1 MTAPAMTDAQNT
13 SQDTSAA
20 CEVGYCKPPRHTQ
33 FRKGQSGN
41 PGGRPRRRPVR
52 RANALLLAEA
62 YRSVAIKEDGRMV
75 PVTALQAILRS
86 QIELA
91 INGDYRAQRDVLKAV
106 QRLELLKSI
115 YNKTD
120 VDDET
125 DGGGETDQ
133 AGESGEEDETD
144 EEDESRAADETGES
158 GEEDEEEDE
167 TKLATQYAGNPSP
180 SSGRVDAS
188 AASGRVGMTPHRSAA
203 PPGAY
208 GATLPEDGEG
218 GVAPGFIALATG
230 AAVTAPDPATP
241 PENGA
246 ASPVS
251 SAPPQAPPR
260 VPSALR
266 RPASPP
272 SRRRTPAGSRGG
284 RRRAVTTRR
293 ATGGGPAARAGG
305 GIPRENCR
313 SAETFRKIPVK
324 FPVFRESAARRA
336 PSRPGFAPPAGI

>member
-20 CEVGYCKPPRHTQ
+20 CEVGYGKPPRHTQ

-41 PGGRPRRRPVR
+41 PGGRPRRQPVQ

-75 PVTALQAILRS
+75 PVTALQAVLRS

-91 INGDYRAQRDVLKAV
+91 INGDYRAQRDILKAV
-106 QRLELLKSI
+106 QHLELLKSLGE
-115 YNKTD
+115 YRETDFGDETD

-125 DGGGETDQ
+125 DEASQ
-133 AGESGEEDETD
+133 SGEEDETRD
-144 EEDESRAADETGES
+144 AGETGES
-158 GEEDEEEDE
+158 GEEDE
-167 TKLATQYAGNPSP
+167 TKPAARNAGNPSP

-188 AASGRVGMTPHRSAA
+188 AASGRVGMTRHRSVA

-218 GVAPGFIALATG
+218 GGGDETGSDGDG
-230 AAVTAPDPATP
+230 AAVTAPDPAPP

-246 ASPVS
+246 APPVS
-251 SAPPQAPPR
+251 SAAPPAAPR

-266 RPASPP
+266 RSASPP
-272 SRRRTPAGSRGG
+272 SRRRTPAPAGSRGG
-284 RRRAVTTRR
+284 RRRVVTTER
-293 ATGGGPAARAGG
+293 ATGGGPAAREGG
-305 GIPRENCR
+305 KIARENSR
-313 SAETFRKIPVK
+313 SAENSGKIPC
-324 FPVFRESAARRA
+324 
-336 PSRPGFAPPAGI
+336 

>member
-20 CEVGYCKPPRHTQ
+20 CEVGYGKPPRHTQ

-52 RANALLLAEA
+52 RADALLLAEA

-75 PVTALQAILRS
+75 PVPALQAILRS

-91 INGDYRAQRDVLKAV
+91 INGNYRAQRDILIAV
-106 QRLELLKSI
+106 QHLECLKSI
-115 YNKTD
+115 GEYRETNVDDEPDVEDETD

-125 DGGGETDQ
+125 DE
-133 AGESGEEDETD
+133 AGESGEEDE
-144 EEDESRAADETGES
+144 SRDADETGE
-158 GEEDEEEDE
+158 GGEEDE
-167 TKLATQYAGNPSP
+167 TKPAAQNAGNPSP

-188 AASGRVGMTPHRSAA
+188 AASGRVGMTLHRSVA

-208 GATLPEDGEG
+208 GASLPHSPSKTGVNALMDGEG
-218 GVAPGFIALATG
+218 GGGDETGSDGDG
-230 AAVTAPDPATP
+230 AAVTAPDPAPP

-246 ASPVS
+246 APPVS
-251 SAPPQAPPR
+251 SAAPR
-260 VPSALR
+260 APSALR

-272 SRRRTPAGSRGG
+272 SRRRTLAPGGSRGG
-284 RRRAVTTRR
+284 RRRAVTTER
-293 ATGGGPAARAGG
+293 ATGRGPAAREGG
-305 GIPRENCR
+305 RIARENSR
-313 SAETFRKIPVK
+313 SAETFGKNPC
-324 FPVFRESAARRA
+324 
-336 PSRPGFAPPAGI
+336 

>member
-20 CEVGYCKPPRHTQ
+20 CEVGYGKPPRHTQ

-41 PGGRPRRRPVR
+41 PGGRPRRQPVQ

-75 PVTALQAILRS
+75 PVTALQAVLRS

-91 INGDYRAQRDVLKAV
+91 ISGDYRAQRDILKAV
-106 QRLELLKSI
+106 QHLELLKSLGE
-115 YNKTD
+115 YNETDVGDETD

-125 DGGGETDQ
+125 DEASQ
-133 AGESGEEDETD
+133 SGEEDETRD
-144 EEDESRAADETGES
+144 AGETGES
-158 GEEDEEEDE
+158 GEEDE
-167 TKLATQYAGNPSP
+167 TKPAARYAGNPSP

-188 AASGRVGMTPHRSAA
+188 AASGRVGMTRHRSVA

-218 GVAPGFIALATG
+218 GGGDETGSDG
-230 AAVTAPDPATP
+230 AAVTAAPAPAPP

-246 ASPVS
+246 APPVS
-251 SAPPQAPPR
+251 SAAPPAAPR

-266 RPASPP
+266 RSASPP
-272 SRRRTPAGSRGG
+272 SRRRTPAPARSRGG
-284 RRRAVTTRR
+284 RRRAVTTER
-293 ATGGGPAARAGG
+293 ATGGEPAAREGG
-305 GIPRENCR
+305 RIPRENSR
-313 SAETFRKIPVK
+313 SAETFGKNPC
-324 FPVFRESAARRA
+324 
-336 PSRPGFAPPAGI
+336 

>member
-20 CEVGYCKPPRHTQ
+20 CEVGYGKPPRHTQ

-41 PGGRPRRRPVR
+41 PGGRPRRQPVQ

-75 PVTALQAILRS
+75 PVAALQAVLRS

-91 INGDYRAQRDVLKAV
+91 INGDYRAQRDILKAV
-106 QRLELLKSI
+106 QHLELLKSLGE
-115 YNKTD
+115 YNETDVGDETD

-125 DGGGETDQ
+125 DE
-133 AGESGEEDETD
+133 AGQSGEEDETRD
-144 EEDESRAADETGES
+144 AGETGES
-158 GEEDEEEDE
+158 GEEDE
-167 TKLATQYAGNPSP
+167 TKPAARYAGNPSP

-188 AASGRVGMTPHRSAA
+188 AASGRVGMTPHRSVA

-208 GATLPEDGEG
+208 GASLPEDGEG
-218 GVAPGFIALATG
+218 GGGDETGSDGAG
-230 AAVTAPDPATP
+230 AAVTAAPNPAPP

-246 ASPVS
+246 APPVS
-251 SAPPQAPPR
+251 SAAPPAAPR

-266 RPASPP
+266 RSASPP
-272 SRRRTPAGSRGG
+272 SRRRTPAPAGSRGG
-284 RRRAVTTRR
+284 RRRAVTAER
-293 ATGGGPAARAGG
+293 ATGGGPAAREGG
-305 GIPRENCR
+305 RIPRENSR
-313 SAETFRKIPVK
+313 SAENSGKIPC
-324 FPVFRESAARRA
+324 
-336 PSRPGFAPPAGI
+336 

>member
-1 MTAPAMTDAQNT
+1 MTARQTE
-13 SQDTSAA
+13 SASYD
-20 CEVGYCKPPRHTQ
+20 VGYGKPPRHTQ

-41 PGGRPRRRPVR
+41 PGGRPRRQPVR
-52 RANALLLAEA
+52 RADALLLAEA

-91 INGDYRAQRDVLKAV
+91 INGNYRAQRDILKAV
-106 QRLELLKSI
+106 QRLEFLKSI
-115 YNKTD
+115 GEYRETDVGGETD

-125 DGGGETDQ
+125 DE
-133 AGESGEEDETD
+133 AGQSGEEDE
-144 EEDESRAADETGES
+144 SRDAGETGE
-158 GEEDEEEDE
+158 DDE
-167 TKLATQYAGNPSP
+167 TKPAARYAGNPSP

-188 AASGRVGMTPHRSAA
+188 AASGRVGMTRHRSVA

-208 GATLPEDGEG
+208 GATLPHSPSKTGVNALMDGEG
-218 GVAPGFIALATG
+218 GGGDETGSDG
-230 AAVTAPDPATP
+230 AAVTAPDPAPP

-246 ASPVS
+246 APPVS
-251 SAPPQAPPR
+251 SAAAPAAPR

-284 RRRAVTTRR
+284 RRRAVTTQR
-293 ATGGGPAARAGG
+293 ATGGGPAAREGG
-305 GIPRENCR
+305 RIARENSR
-313 SAETFRKIPVK
+313 SAETFGKNPC
-324 FPVFRESAARRA
+324 
-336 PSRPGFAPPAGI
+336 